1 LNPADARRARDVGV
15 DAIILSNHGGRQLDD
30 AAASLDMLPAVLEQV
45 PGLPV
50 MIDGGVR
57 RGTDVLKAPA
67 LGAAFVF
74 VGRPFAYAAAVGG
87 RAGVDRAIELLAAEI
102 DRNMV
107 MMGVG
112 TVDALSR
119 EMLVPA

>member
-1 LNPADARRARDVGV
+1 
-15 DAIILSNHGGRQLDD
+15 
-30 AAASLDMLPAVLEQV
+30 
-45 PGLPV
+45 
-50 MIDGGVR
+50 
-57 RGTDVLKAPA
+57 
-67 LGAAFVF
+67 
-74 VGRPFAYAAAVGG
+74 
-87 RAGVDRAIELLAAEI
+87 VDRAIELLAAEI